1 MQRRT
6 RRTVG
11 ILGIIAFLLLLLLA
25 WQCLIINPSSSMPMG
40 LYLKTGN
47 GAVHKGDDVMVCL
60 PAGYQISKELTDNG
74 QCPDGKQALLKR
86 VIGVPGDN
94 ITVSNQAVVV
104 DGRSYVSPLF
114 DVSPHDGKTLER
126 LTKNGNYTLT
136 GYWLYGAGNPEYSWD
151 SRYFGEVKRGEIMAQ
166 VMPLL
171 TRNNDSGTENYLPH
185 FLISLASLLALA
197 LVFSCVCYL
206 LLRFMLFA
214 FFAPT
219 NRAKRFVL
227 RHQRIAVIVIFLVG
241 LALAARL
248 NLSHAISL
256 WLFY

>member
-1 MQRRT
+1 M
-6 RRTVG
+6 
-11 ILGIIAFLLLLLLA
+11 
-25 WQCLIINPSSSMPMG
+25 
-40 LYLKTGN
+40 
-47 GAVHKGDDVMVCL
+47 HKGDDVLVCL

-151 SRYFGEVKRGEIMAQ
+151 SRYFGEVKRGEIMAK
-166 VMPLL
+166 VMPLW
-171 TRNNDSGTENYLPH
+171 THTKNIADGEFLPH
-185 FLISLASLLALA
+185 FLIGISSLLFFG
-197 LVFSCVCYL
+197 LVLGCVFYL
-206 LLRFMLFA
+206 LFRFVLFT

-227 RHQRIAVIVIFLVG
+227 RHQRIAVIVIFLAG